1 MASLML
7 AGGRRAASVVVA
19 GARHSAGLLVH
30 PRAARVAPQSSI
42 LPTLPAPRRVVGGQ
56 IGGLSPQPGGLA
68 SRVPPPAFFSASRAL
83 SGSGGGAGGK
93 QTLMAWMKTVESY
106 LADIFSQGGRLER
119 NSLVQ
124 ISALKGVS
132 TIVSKLESTL
142 ERKTNTIPAFLSVV
156 SSLSV
161 ACTALYFLGIVSGH
175 VDASESAKGLLSKVL
190 DDEEIAEILD
200 AIVARLSGTAI
211 RAANPFRRL
220 VNWMFGEEQDPNVLQ
235 EKISKE
241 AIDCWAAW
249 ASTFAYLVMSI
260 LQPYGGYTVSEDRLW
275 LCLTLIGVKDD
286 KENRKLLDILVRE
299 GYILR
304 DERGGASFDIVTY
317 MFAEKAFK
325 ECTNGR
331 LKQKIKPA
339 LEKEHAMMMRLPSTK
354 SLVGSKPV

>member
-132 TIVSKLESTL
+132 TIVSKLE
-142 ERKTNTIPAFLSVV
+142 
-156 SSLSV
+156 
-161 ACTALYFLGIVSGH
+161 
-175 VDASESAKGLLSKVL
+175 
-190 DDEEIAEILD
+190 
-200 AIVARLSGTAI
+200 
-211 RAANPFRRL
+211 RL